1 ARQDP
6 SLIVL
11 WPTAIVF
18 LAANA
23 LGLWGSA
30 RLHTQRRR
38 QYQAQERLR
47 VSLQERDELIE
58 RLRQSNKMESM
69 GRIVG
74 GVAHDFNNILGSMF
88 AAVDFL
94 LEDIPQE
101 SPSRQDVESLKTSVK
116 R

>member
-1 ARQDP
+1 
-6 SLIVL
+6 LFGL
-11 WPTAIVF
+11 WPTALV
-18 LAANA
+18 LVAANA
-23 LGLWGSA
+23 LGFWVSA
-30 RLHTQRRR
+30 RLHTQRR
-38 QYQAQERLR
+38 AQFLSQQRLR
-47 VSLQERDELIE
+47 LSLNERDALID

-88 AAVDFL
+88 ASVDFL
-94 LEDIPQE
+94 LEDLPQE